1 MTGGVFVVSE
11 AFPAELSTPAAARRF
26 VAGALVAAGVPQS
39 EAVPVVVS
47 ELVTNSVL
55 HAGTP
60 STVVVS
66 VDARCVRIEVHDA
79 DPTLP
84 AMRSPTPE
92 TVTGRGLVL
101 VDALTDRWGCD
112 PEGGG
117 KVVWFELDR

>member
-1 MTGGVFVVSE
+1 VRDGVFMVAE
-11 AFPAELSTPAAARRF
+11 EFPAELSTPAAARRF
-26 VAGALVAAGVPQS
+26 VTGALVAAGVTQS

-60 STVVVS
+60 SRVVVS
-66 VDARCVRIEVHDA
+66 IDTDCVRIEVHDA

-84 AMRSPTPE
+84 TMRAPTPE

-101 VDALTDRWGCD
+101 VDALTDRWGCAPD
-112 PEGGG
+112 GAG